1 MTGAH
6 TETELTVVLP
16 APGNQR
22 GEVVEP
28 SEAGPEGDTVSLQD
42 GQYSLHLLPGDL
54 VLVLQSN
61 HQLLVWLVEAE
72 DVVVEGEEVAI
83 EAGVRLSEL

>member
-1 MTGAH
+1 M
-6 TETELTVVLP
+6 
-16 APGNQR
+16 
-22 GEVVEP
+22 
-28 SEAGPEGDTVSLQD
+28 SLQD

-61 HQLLVWLVEAE
+61 HQLLVWRVEAE

-83 EAGVRLSEL
+83 EARVRLSEL